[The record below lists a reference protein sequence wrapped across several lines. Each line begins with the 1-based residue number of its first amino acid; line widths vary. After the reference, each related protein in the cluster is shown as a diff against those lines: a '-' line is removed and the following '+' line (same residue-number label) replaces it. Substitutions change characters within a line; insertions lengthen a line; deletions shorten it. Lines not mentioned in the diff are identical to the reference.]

1 MNPPPAAARSPKK
14 IDFALGLLRVVQE
27 LPRPLSI
34 VRLRMLIALA
44 RHGRAMHGA
53 DLGRAVGLDET
64 NPISGH
70 IKNALGTGFMRVKSV
85 PYGKKRLRRSYELT
99 EEGQLF
105 VRDFLAAADGY
116 AVDVPAMA
124 SADNQT
130 PNDQTVP
137 TEGGEKKL

>member
-1 MNPPPAAARSPKK
+1 MNPPLPAAARGAKK
-14 IDFALGLLRVVQE
+14 IDFALGLLRVVHE

-34 VRLRMLIALA
+34 VRLRMLVALA

-53 DLGRAVGLDET
+53 DLARAVGLDES

-85 PYGKKRLRRSYELT
+85 PYGTKRIRRSYELT

-105 VRDFLAAADGY
+105 VRDFLAAADAY
-116 AVDVPAMA
+116 AA
-124 SADNQT
+124 
-130 PNDQTVP
+130 
-137 TEGGEKKL
+137 E